1 MARKRNP
8 LRLVPDYVPGPE
20 DEPKG
25 ESTQDSNIV
34 TIESEPDDLRL
45 ILSKFEAKHKAHI
58 ADVEAKK
65 EAEKEAA
72 ILRLEM
78 EAREKEA
85 ATLRAELERLMT
97 HRTEGYSI
105 RAELESNPTP
115 SLVQR
120 YQNWFKQNPLE
131 CALVTLGAAYA
142 LYKISEHL
150 FDVFITARQETMK
163 RDLDRELGKLDYR
176 IEQINANPRIIES
189 EVTNVHN
196 HYPVNERVI
205 EKAIPVRGPRG
216 DRGQRGGMGPRGG
229 PGRKGEKGDKGNPG
243 RDATQEMVN
252 RAVGNYLSKTGIT
265 FT

>member
-72 ILRLEM
+72 ILR
-78 EAREKEA
+78 
-85 ATLRAELERLMT
+85 AELKHLMT

-115 SLVQR
+115 GLLQR

-150 FDVFITARQETMK
+150 FDVFIMARQETMK

-176 IEQINANPRIIES
+176 IEQINANPRIIEA